1 MFDREPNIDIVFRN
15 GLKNYEV
22 LPPSDIW
29 DEMPPLKISHHR
41 HTVVYAAVAGLA
53 ILISVSA
60 ALAALFKTGDDL
72 SADIA
77 SNIPG
82 ASFTGNNPSATAGVT
97 LKAQKNEAK
106 IIRHLFREM
115 PADVVAP
122 VESDSAAPEA
132 MAGEASALIDR
143 ENDSTADNRES
154 EERVNLAG
162 LFTSRN
168 FGNTGSNIIPVATN
182 ETKTKN
188 SHFMIGGSVA
198 PAVSIISDGGDNE
211 TKKLLS
217 KENSMP
223 ELSAALSVR
232 YKISSRFSLQT
243 GLGVTSLGQI
253 VKGIDVY
260 SGLSHY
266 YSSKGDFNYVVQTSS
281 GQVIASNTDVRIS
294 DASANRVGSVI
305 SSVYDVSKLPL
316 NYVNDDLKQRFRY
329 LEVPLIARYK
339 LIDRRVDMNLCGG
352 VSYGYLIENVAFA
365 TVDGN
370 NVKVGYTQGVNKHSV
385 SSQMGFGL
393 EYNISRS
400 ISFNLEPM
408 VRYYITPFS
417 DASNAINRQY
427 SFGIFSGLFYRF

>member
-29 DEMPPLKISHHR
+29 DEMPPFKISRSTHKI
-41 HTVVYAAVAGLA
+41 VYRAVAGLA

-60 ALAALFKTGDDL
+60 ALAALFRTSDDL
-72 SADIA
+72 SADVA
-77 SNIPG
+77 ANIPG
-82 ASFTGNNPSATAGVT
+82 ASFAGNHPSGTAGVT
-97 LKAQKNEAK
+97 LKAEKSEAT
-106 IIRHLFREM
+106 IIRHLFSET
-115 PADVVAP
+115 AANIVAP
-122 VESDSAAPEA
+122 AETIREVTAEQADDTTVMSDQENGSDAGNHDPE
-132 MAGEASALIDR
+132 EK
-143 ENDSTADNRES
+143 
-154 EERVNLAG
+154 VNLAG
-162 LFTSRN
+162 LFTFRN
-168 FGNTGSNIIPVATN
+168 FGNTGSNIIPVAVN

-188 SHFMIGGSVA
+188 SHFMIGGSVS

-223 ELSAALSVR
+223 EMSAALSVR
-232 YKISSRFSLQT
+232 YKINSRFSLQT
-243 GLGVTSLGQI
+243 GLGVTSMGQI

-266 YSSKGDFNYVVQTSS
+266 YSSKGDFNYVVQTAS

-294 DASANRVGSVI
+294 DESANRVGSVI
-305 SSVYDVSKLPL
+305 SGVYDPSKLPL

-365 TVDGN
+365 SVNGS
-370 NVKVGYTQGVNKHSV
+370 NVKVGYTEGVNRHSI
-385 SSQMGFGL
+385 SSQMGFGM
-393 EYNISRS
+393 EYNISKS

-408 VRYYITPFS
+408 VRYYFTPFS